1 MSNAYSHSTSCSTLP
16 GGGDRTRQAP
26 QQHQVSPGLQAQRP
40 VCPQRAASRPPSPVC
55 VMDSQVLVGEP
66 PAATRGAKQPSRGPR
81 CSAVRRRLGERQRTS
96 RVWPPR
102 RLSRRTGAALAPGAT
117 PTRRLTTV
125 GTRCH
130 TRWPQSARRHTG
142 TAAGGGGASSRRHT
156 RAAHIRATTQDR
168 CRGLTSRKPVMMN
181 TNAGSSRDHW
191 SFVSA
196 RQATG
201 ARVVVVGG
209 GMLVSAF
216 RAM

>member
-1 MSNAYSHSTSCSTLP
+1 MQWMSNAYSHSTSCSTLP
-16 GGGDRTRQAP
+16 GGGRTRQAP

-130 TRWPQSARRHTG
+130 TRRRQSVRPHTG
-142 TAAGGGGASSRRHT
+142 TGGGGELVTSHACG
-156 RAAHIRATTQDR
+156 AHP
-168 CRGLTSRKPVMMN
+168 GN
-181 TNAGSSRDHW
+181 NARPMPGTHQQEACHDEHKR
-191 SFVSA
+191 
-196 RQATG
+196 
-201 ARVVVVGG
+201 RVVP
-209 GMLVSAF
+209 
-216 RAM
+216 